1 MKMIL
6 FLFGMCFFSAQGYAF
21 TCKNLIT
28 GDEFSSS
35 RDQDIY
41 VPVQNELVQDENIFA
56 NVGEYFVCMNDYG
69 WGKDFMELANIE
81 MGASLVANDVKG
93 GVYING
99 TRYYD
104 NDPAVAGGINVYTL
118 TDKEFVPLDIDM
130 FFDISGTPGSLI
142 MINQGDVLMRLTF
155 LFHSTND
162 DSRYRYVWTFKAA
175 NDAFL
180 ATGSCS
186 INDDQLI
193 EVDFGD
199 ISDADISYPG
209 TMSPTQ
215 RQQQVELNYDCD
227 NPKLNLDIQ
236 MMLDSATS
244 SFTTNGIAVKG
255 VGGLAVEMY
264 HEGNIIPPFS
274 AFRSRIENG
283 TGHDSVVFN
292 LIKTPDPKPGDLQYG
307 EFEANATLIMSTP

>member
-1 MKMIL
+1 MKNIL
-6 FLFGMCFFSAQGYAF
+6 FALCLCLFSAQGYAF
-21 TCKNLIT
+21 YCMNLIT
-28 GDEFSSS
+28 GQGFSPEEN
-35 RDQDIY
+35 QDVF
-41 VPVQNELVQDENIFA
+41 VPIQNQLESGENIFA
-56 NVGEYFVCMNDYG
+56 NMGNYFACRNDYG
-69 WGKDFMELANIE
+69 WGEDFMDLIGVDMGPKLAADN
-81 MGASLVANDVKG
+81 VRG
-93 GVYING
+93 GVYVNG
-99 TRYYD
+99 SRYYSD
-104 NDPAVAGGINVYTL
+104 DPRIPAGVNVYVL
-118 TDKEFVPLDIDM
+118 TSKEWTPMDMDM
-130 FFDISGTPGSLI
+130 FLDVSDIPGELI
-142 MINQGDVLMRLTF
+142 NINQGDILMRMTMN
-155 LFHSTND
+155 FHSGIDGRVDT
-162 DSRYRYVWTFKAA
+162 YIWTFRSA

-186 INDDQLI
+186 INDDELI

-199 ISDADISYPG
+199 ISDADIGYPG

-215 RQQQVELNYDCD
+215 RQQQVELNYRCD
-227 NPKLNLDIQ
+227 NPRLNMDIQ

-255 VGGLAVEMY
+255 VNGLAVEMY

-292 LIKTPDPKPGDLQYG
+292 LVKTPEPTSGDLQYG